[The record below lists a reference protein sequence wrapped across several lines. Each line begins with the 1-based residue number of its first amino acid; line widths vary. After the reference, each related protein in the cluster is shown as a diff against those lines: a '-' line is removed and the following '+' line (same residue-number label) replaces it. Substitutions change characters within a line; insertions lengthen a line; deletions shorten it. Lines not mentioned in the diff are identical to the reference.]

1 MGPPNLGF
9 LRRASSRRL
18 FGDPSQQTAGRGF
31 EPTVSPLLDTVCDR
45 ASQKRPAKFPGW
57 RLSIK
62 SLPALSELVDAQLRQ
77 ALDQE
82 LAALESDRTE
92 EDDAALDND
101 ILSALKNGHLIDY
114 SDLEATMA
122 DDGTTVEDVVKHA
135 VEEADEQDSAGEH
148 AQAAIGWMPISRRG
162 KASRADGATD
172 AAKELV
178 EKTAEA
184 RASAAKPR

>member
-1 MGPPNLGF
+1 MKNRKLARTLSGL
-9 LRRASSRRL
+9 LV
-18 FGDPSQQTAGRGF
+18 TAGL
-31 EPTVSPLLDTVCDR
+31 VLSPIVAYSDTRCE
-45 ASQKRPAKFPGW
+45 K
-57 RLSIK
+57 LS
-62 SLPALSELVDAQLRQ
+62 DAQLRQ

-82 LAALESDRTE
+82 LAALESHRRE

>member
-1 MGPPNLGF
+1 MKNRKLAKRLGG
-9 LRRASSRRL
+9 LLATGL
-18 FGDPSQQTAGRGF
+18 TL
-31 EPTVSPLLDTVCDR
+31 SPVAAYSDTRCE
-45 ASQKRPAKFPGW
+45 K
-57 RLSIK
+57 LT
-62 SLPALSELVDAQLRQ
+62 DAQLRQ

-92 EDDAALDND
+92 EDDAALDNN
-101 ILSALKNGHLIDY
+101 ILTALKNGHLIDY
-114 SDLEATMA
+114 NDLEATMA

-135 VEEADEQDSAGEH
+135 VEEADEQDSTGEH
-148 AQAAIGWMPISRRG
+148 APAATGWMPISRRG

-184 RASAAKPR
+184 RAAAAKPR

>member
-1 MGPPNLGF
+1 MKQHKLA
-9 LRRASSRRL
+9 R
-18 FGDPSQQTAGRGF
+18 T
-31 EPTVSPLLDTVCDR
+31 
-45 ASQKRPAKFPGW
+45 
-57 RLSIK
+57 
-62 SLPALSELVDAQLRQ
+62 LSELLVTAGLVLSPIVAYSDTRCEKLSDAQLRQ

>member
-1 MGPPNLGF
+1 MKNRKLARTLSGL
-9 LRRASSRRL
+9 LV
-18 FGDPSQQTAGRGF
+18 TAGL
-31 EPTVSPLLDTVCDR
+31 VLSPIVAYSDTRCE
-45 ASQKRPAKFPGW
+45 K
-57 RLSIK
+57 LS
-62 SLPALSELVDAQLRQ
+62 DAQLRQ